1 MPRELRG
8 ILDARFT
15 AASGNCRDLLAAGA
29 LLGQTF
35 DVGLVAQ
42 VRSWTGVEMDAALRE
57 ALDQNLV
64 VPTADGGYGFRH
76 ALVREHALAHL
87 MPSERRA
94 LHHEIAVVLTERG
107 AAGKESALAFHWA
120 SAGAADQALVWSLR
134 AARAASGG
142 LAHAEAT
149 DLYRQALLG
158 WDEVQGAGELT
169 GLRRI
174 DMRML
179 AARAALLA
187 GDLNSLESW
196 CLDSLR
202 ELDPV
207 SERVLAAQWWALFA
221 EAARLA
227 GAEDERGHRL
237 KRAADLLT
245 GTASSALTAT
255 VRADLARFTILR
267 GDPVTGLAEARAALA
282 IATAVHDAAAE
293 AASLSAI
300 ATAQPFVDQ
309 DPVSTYW
316 AAISRADD
324 AGADVVLHQCYVNLT
339 DAFLRDGRYAECVSA
354 AARGVDALTRRGLL
368 QSCGGTLLGNAA
380 QAMIST
386 GDWASAEIALD
397 RATELE
403 DNAPIKRFLDELR
416 ATLLLRRGETS
427 TAMAVLAE
435 TTGEV
440 ERTARPDDL
449 IRRRTVTAQALLQS
463 TRHLDALEEVLRGL
477 TVVSDSIAWEA
488 AAQLC
493 AIGRQSLVA
502 LDQERRSAGKPRDSD
517 QTSISR
523 QQAAEQLLD
532 DVIRL
537 IEPTPGSP
545 AETWLRL
552 AEAERTRVTGPPQPR
567 TSGPTSS
574 NDGQRSAARTSSTT
588 PCCDKPNPSSCW
600 VATATWPANS

>member
-1 MPRELRG
+1 MS
-8 ILDARFT
+8 F
-15 AASGNCRDLLAAGA
+15 
-29 LLGQTF
+29 
-35 DVGLVAQ
+35 
-42 VRSWTGVEMDAALRE
+42 
-57 ALDQNLV
+57 
-64 VPTADGGYGFRH
+64 
-76 ALVREHALAHL
+76 
-87 MPSERRA
+87 
-94 LHHEIAVVLTERG
+94 
-107 AAGKESALAFHWA
+107 
-120 SAGAADQALVWSLR
+120 
-134 AARAASGG
+134 
-142 LAHAEAT
+142 
-149 DLYRQALLG
+149 
-158 WDEVQGAGELT
+158 
-169 GLRRI
+169 
-174 DMRML
+174 
-179 AARAALLA
+179 
-187 GDLNSLESW
+187 
-196 CLDSLR
+196 
-202 ELDPV
+202 DPV
-207 SERVLAAQWWALFA
+207 SEPVLAAQWWALFA

-227 GAEDERGHRL
+227 GADDERGHRL

-368 QSCGGTLLGNAA
+368 QPCGGTLLGNAA

-386 GDWASAEIALD
+386 GDWASAEVALD

-545 AETWLRL
+545 AESWLRL
-552 AEAERTRVTGPPQPR
+552 AEAERTRVTGPPQPHLWADLVQR
-567 TSGPTSS
+567 WSTLRSPYEQYYSLLRQAESLLLLGGHRDLASQLLDDASHAVAQLGANGLAAEVRALRQMAGLTPQTAEATGLTRREQEVLNLLAAGSTNKQIGQCPVHQRENRKRACIQFASQDGSHLTSRSGRDRSSPPTLTPRLTDRATPARQDRAAGVSRGPPPPP
-574 NDGQRSAARTSSTT
+574 D
-588 PCCDKPNPSSCW
+588 PSSPPR
-600 VATATWPANS
+600 VDGHQVITRTARGGASTPTARSYPMPPKAIRGGGGTTCRNWSSSKWPPHLV